1 MFDLPSLVN
10 DVLSNTFIVYSVSF
24 LLVAL
29 AAKQIGKFFSSYGLP
44 YITGYLLA
52 GALAGPFVLGMMPSG
67 SADELRYIEDI
78 SLAVIAFIAGSEL
91 YLKELRSKLRTI
103 LTNTA
108 GIVVSAF
115 LLIGV
120 ALYFLEGLIPFTAG
134 YPPTTKIAV
143 AVLGATIL
151 LALSPASTIAVMQ
164 EVKAKGPFSKTVLS
178 ITVVMDVVIIVL
190 FAVSVA
196 FAGALI
202 DSTPVTVSFLVI
214 LIVDILIALLAGYVL
229 GRGIALLLSTPLHQM
244 VKIGALLV
252 LGYAIFESANIV
264 PDLVYDATSVKIK
277 IEPLLISM
285 VAGFTI
291 TNFTNY
297 RHNFE
302 ELLHDISPY
311 VYVAFFALT
320 GVALKLD
327 ILFGTLGI
335 ALALFGVRMA
345 AIIVGTYAGGTI
357 AGEEAKFRK
366 WAGLGLITQAGIA
379 LGLAREA
386 AVTFPDTL
394 GGEFATLIIAVV
406 VLNEVFG
413 PLLLKFALRQVGEI
427 QTGEGANRQ
436 LVILGVEP
444 QSVALAREMDAD
456 GWNVIL
462 ADVSK
467 QHIEDLYVTDI
478 DERYIEAINESTL
491 GSLIKKGP
499 ATALVTMLDDDKL
512 NYQACEI
519 ASKEFGIESM
529 VVRLRDV
536 SLREKFLSMGVRV
549 LDPAS
554 AMVTLLH
561 QYLRAPEAV
570 NLLLHQDPDHDVIQI
585 RVTEKSIDGL
595 PLRDLRLPS
604 DVLILEILRDGQII
618 VPHGFSKL
626 RSADELT
633 LMGSPASLNEVAL
646 KLA

>member
-1 MFDLPSLVN
+1 MFDLPA
-10 DVLSNTFIVYSVSF
+10 IVVFSTSF

-67 SADELRYIEDI
+67 AAEELRYIDDI

-103 LTNTA
+103 LTNAA

-115 LLIGV
+115 LLISV
-120 ALYFLEGLIPFTAG
+120 VLFFLESLIPFTAA
-134 YPPTTKIAV
+134 YPPMTKIAI
-143 AVLGATIL
+143 AMLGATIL

-202 DSTPVTVSFLVI
+202 NNDPVTLSFMGILLVDIVIALVI
-214 LIVDILIALLAGYVL
+214 GYLI
-229 GRGIALLLSTPLHQM
+229 GRGIALLLSTPLNKLI
-244 VKIGALLV
+244 KIGALLG
-252 LGYAIFESANIV
+252 LGYLIFASAQVV
-264 PDLVYDATSVKIK
+264 PDLSYAYLGVKLK
-277 IEPLLISM
+277 VEPLLMSM
-285 VAGFTI
+285 VAGFTV

-302 ELLHDISPY
+302 ELLHNISPY

-327 ILFGTLGI
+327 VLFATLGI
-335 ALALFGVRMA
+335 ALALFAVRMV
-345 AIIVGTYAGGTI
+345 AIMIGTYAGGTI
-357 AGEEAKFRK
+357 AGEEMKFRK

-379 LGLAREA
+379 LGLAREV
-386 AVTFPDTL
+386 AVAFPDTL
-394 GGEFATLIIAVV
+394 GDEFATLIIAVV

-413 PLLLKFALRQVGEI
+413 PLFLKYALRQVGET
-427 QTGEGANRQ
+427 QTTEGQDRQ
-436 LVILGVEP
+436 LIILGVEP
-444 QSVALAREMDAD
+444 QSVALAREMQAD
-456 GWNVIL
+456 GWDVVV

-467 QHIEDLYVTDI
+467 QHIEDLSVPDV
-478 DERYIEAINESTL
+478 DERHLEAITVETL
-491 GSLIKKGP
+491 GSLIKKGRR
-499 ATALVTMLDDDKL
+499 TALVTMLDDDAL
-512 NYQACEI
+512 NYAACKI
-519 ASKEFGIESM
+519 ANEEFTLESM

-536 SLREKFLSMGVRV
+536 SLREKFLAMGARV

-554 AMVTLLH
+554 AMVTLFH

-570 NLLLHQDPDHDVIQI
+570 NLLLHQDPDHDVVQI
-585 RVTEKSIDGL
+585 RVTEKAINGL

-626 RSADELT
+626 RMSDELT

-646 KLA
+646 RMG